1 MICNSEIGHKG
12 RLGNA
17 LFQYAA
23 VKGLAKLTNSVA
35 VLHEDTYN
43 RVWHE
48 QECGLKYFK
57 IKSHFISNSEF
68 SQFTNTFYPNETIIP
83 YNGRGFDST
92 FLIQPSN
99 TLIFGH
105 FENMKYFENVENEIR
120 EEYELIDIIKNE
132 GSYEL
137 NKIISNYPKDT
148 KIISIHLRLGD
159 NNSINKPEISNKS
172 SWIHTYIKN
181 ALEQFSLI
189 KNKVFICF
197 TGGARTS
204 INDNS
209 DMEFFQSFIKQY
221 ISNDIFFVSNNY
233 IIDFSMLT
241 QSDHIIILTF
251 STFIWWAAYLNNN
264 KDKKIIVPK
273 NDFFAKGTQFWHKD
287 FIQL

>member
-1 MICNSEIGHKG
+1 MICNPEIGHKG

-23 VKGLAKLTNSVA
+23 VKGLAKLTNSIT
-35 VLHEDTYN
+35 VLPEDIYN

-48 QECGLKYFK
+48 QECALKYFK
-57 IKSHFISNSEF
+57 IKSKFISNTEF
-68 SQFTNTFYPNETIIP
+68 SKFTNTFYANETIP
-83 YNGRGFDST
+83 RQFDST
-92 FLIQPSN
+92 FLIQPQN

-105 FENMKYFENVENEIR
+105 FEHIKYFENVEDEIR
-120 EEYELIDIIKNE
+120 EEYELVDSIKNE
-132 GSYEL
+132 GL
-137 NKIISNYPKDT
+137 AILTNIKNNYPNDT
-148 KIISIHLRLGD
+148 QIIAIHLRLGD
-159 NNSINKPEISNKS
+159 ANSINKPEISDKS
-172 SWIHTYIKN
+172 SWIHTYIKD
-181 ALEQFSLI
+181 ALKQFDSI

-221 ISNDIFFVSNNY
+221 ISNDIYFVSNNY
-233 IIDFSMLT
+233 IIDFSMIT
-241 QSDHIIILTF
+241 QSDHIIILAF

-273 NDFFAKGTQFWHKD
+273 NDFFAKGTEFWHKD
-287 FIQL
+287 FIKL